1 MIQKFKNCRVQFR
14 CLCYNRG
21 MQTAAAG
28 KSAAAVCVEINIDED
43 IMGIKEYEQA
53 LKLGMK
59 AYRGALA
66 KGEYPYLPALDDI
79 LSCIEVQSEEIL
91 ELVEIPMDQIV
102 GTKTSGRQNA
112 FAVNFMPLMPE
123 NSEFAGKW
131 ARLYDYQ
138 TEEGNTDPIVVYEFI
153 NKFYVQEGNK
163 RVSVYKYLDAPS
175 MEARVIRIIPKKN
188 ESLENKLYYEF
199 LDFYK
204 CTEINYLWF
213 TKQGSFE
220 ALTKAVGK
228 EPDEVWTEDERRDF
242 SSVYNTFYKIF
253 KEKGGKYL
261 EVTAGDAFLFYL
273 SLYPYEKVLELSEGE
288 LRKDI
293 DRIWNELPVLNR
305 APEAA
310 LVLDPV
316 EPPEVGM
323 IDKLFSISAK
333 KADEV
338 AFIHDRNPEDSSWAY
353 SHELGRTH
361 LEEVFAGKVQTK
373 SYVLE
378 DSGMDIYELIEKAIQ
393 DGNEIIFTTHQKFLS
408 ASLKKAL
415 EHPEVKILNCSL
427 NHSFKAIRTYYGRMY
442 EAKFLCGMVAGA
454 MTPNNKIA
462 YCADYPIYGAF
473 ANINAFALGAK
484 MVNPRAKVY
493 IHWLC
498 DTTSD
503 LDRMVKENDISLVSY
518 TDMIRLSSKDRKF
531 GLYLTEGEETIK
543 LATPVWN
550 WGKFY
555 EKMVRDIQAGSWTK
569 GAEVKSIQA
578 VNYWW
583 GISSDIIDLIL
594 SQKLPRGISTL
605 VDVMREEIHTERFHA
620 FQDEI
625 TLQDGTV
632 VGEMGSWLSPE
643 QVITMDW
650 YVENVV
656 GKLPQPENLTEEAK
670 ELMALQ
676 NGLLPATTENV
687 TED

>member
-1 MIQKFKNCRVQFR
+1 
-14 CLCYNRG
+14 
-21 MQTAAAG
+21 
-28 KSAAAVCVEINIDED
+28 
-43 IMGIKEYEQA
+43 MGIKEYEQA

-66 KGEYPYLPALDDI
+66 KGAYPYLPALDDI
-79 LSCIEVQSEEIL
+79 LSCIQVQSEEIL
-91 ELVEIPMDQIV
+91 GLVEIPMDQIV
-102 GTKTSGRQNA
+102 GTKTSGRQTA
-112 FAVNFMPLMPE
+112 FALNFMPIMPE
-123 NSEFAGKW
+123 GSEFAGKW
-131 ARLYDYQ
+131 ARLYNYQ

-163 RVSVYKYLDAPS
+163 RVSVYKYLDAPT
-175 MEARVIRIIPKKN
+175 MEAQVIRIIPKKN
-188 ESLENKLYYEF
+188 DSLENKLYYEF

-213 TKQGSFE
+213 TKLGSFE

-228 EPDEVWTEDERRDF
+228 EPEEVWNEEERKDF
-242 SSVYNTFYKIF
+242 GSVYHAFYKIF
-253 KEKGGKYL
+253 KEKGGQEL
-261 EVTAGDAFLFYL
+261 AVTGGDAFLFYL
-273 SLYPYEKVLELSEGE
+273 SLYPYEKVRELSEAD
-288 LRKDI
+288 LKKDI
-293 DRIWNELPVLNR
+293 NRIWNELPVLNR
-305 APEAA
+305 APEEA
-310 LVLDPV
+310 LVLEPV
-316 EPPEVGM
+316 ETPEVNV

-338 AFIHDRNPEDSSWAY
+338 AFIYDRKPEDSSWSY

-361 LEEVFAGKVQTK
+361 VEEVFKGKVKTMK
-373 SYVLE
+373 YVLE
-378 DSGMDIYELIEKAIQ
+378 DSDKDINELIEQAIR

-415 EHPEVKILNCSL
+415 EHPEAKILNCSL

-454 MTPNNKIA
+454 MTPNDKIA

-493 IHWLC
+493 VHWLC

-503 LDRMVKENDISLVSY
+503 LDQMVKENGISLVSY
-518 TDMIRLSSKDRKF
+518 TDMIRISDKERKF
-531 GLYLTEGEETIK
+531 GLYLTEGEETIN

-555 EKMVRDIQAGSWTK
+555 EKMVGDIQAGSWTK
-569 GAEVKSIQA
+569 GSDVKSIQA

-594 SQKLPRGISTL
+594 SQKLPRGICTL
-605 VDVMREEIHTERFHA
+605 VDVMREEIRTERFHA

-632 VGEMGSWLSPE
+632 IGEVGSSLLPE
-643 QVITMDW
+643 QVITMDY

-656 GKLPQPENLTEEAK
+656 GKIPQLEHLTEEAK

-676 NGLLPATTENV
+676 NGLLPAATENV